1 MYWYD
6 IILMADEYNEMM
18 SENKS
23 DMNIDE
29 KIAEHEAS
37 YKSKM
42 NQSINIPKINMPSMP
57 NIGSMHTGFKM

>member
-18 SENKS
+18 SDNKS
-23 DMNIDE
+23 GTDME
-29 KIAEHEAS
+29 SKITEQEAS

-57 NIGSMHTGFKM
+57 NIGSIHTGFKM